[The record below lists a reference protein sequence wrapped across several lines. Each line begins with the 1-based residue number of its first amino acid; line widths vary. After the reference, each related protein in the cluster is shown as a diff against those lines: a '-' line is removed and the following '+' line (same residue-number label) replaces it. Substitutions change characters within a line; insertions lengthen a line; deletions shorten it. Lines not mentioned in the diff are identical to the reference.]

1 MDGMGFG
8 KAQEEWGAAP
18 KGSGQEGE
26 AGDEA
31 RAKGLGSQSQS
42 GVSFI
47 PCVGQGGAGGGCHRG
62 HSSWVIWLS
71 LPMSRVLRQTKAY
84 LASRSPP

>member
-1 MDGMGFG
+1 MDGMGFV

-31 RAKGLGSQSQS
+31 RAKGLGSQSQ
-42 GVSFI
+42 G
-47 PCVGQGGAGGGCHRG
+47 VGQGGAGGCHRG